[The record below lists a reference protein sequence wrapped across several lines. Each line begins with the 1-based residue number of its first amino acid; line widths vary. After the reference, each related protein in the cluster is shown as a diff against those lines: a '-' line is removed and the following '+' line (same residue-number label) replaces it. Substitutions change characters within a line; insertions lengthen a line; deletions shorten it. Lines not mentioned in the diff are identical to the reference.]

1 MIYKF
6 SFFVGAAISSFFD
19 NGFNFSWTRARK
31 QYKRTM
37 YFNGHIDKL
46 NTDFYKAISGLQKE
60 DSILFFTL
68 DNYLD
73 VTYDLYVYT
82 KKDFW
87 HFMKLEDSKSKYQ
100 RIPIDD
106 TNFEEKMILL
116 ENNEG
121 IKKCIVKLENI
132 PHIINSKEFKNS
144 KPQNLIEFKS
154 YIKTNLFT
162 SQYKAEI

>member
-19 NGFNFSWTRARK
+19 NGFDFSWARINK

-46 NTDFYKAISGLQKE
+46 NTDFFKSIASLKE
-60 DSILFFTL
+60 EGILFFTL

-73 VTYDLYVYT
+73 ITYEFYLYT
-82 KKDFW
+82 RKDFW
-87 HFMKLEDSKSKYQ
+87 HFMKLEDSKSNYQ

-116 ENNEG
+116 ENSG
-121 IKKCIVKLENI
+121 AIKKCIVKLQDI
-132 PHIINSKEFKNS
+132 PHIIKTKEFKHGD
-144 KPQNLIEFKS
+144 PEELIEFKS
-154 YIKTNLFT
+154 YIQTHLFK
-162 SQYKAEI
+162 SKYKAEI